1 MPYPI
6 GSIINQ
12 VPHAPYNSQREA
24 LLYEILQSLGGNP
37 EQIMS
42 KNWTPGNEG
51 NDRPPYTSLTD
62 ALLYEIWMVTGNDP
76 GGGGGG
82 GETSIIFYGL
92 IKDGATIV
100 PDEGLGSK
108 IVKAASNYYI
118 VPPAITNLAGNE
130 LQDVRLWIA
139 EPITEPTKA
148 ATLWLRNIASTFIN
162 DAIAPAA
169 LMTAEIIGDYRVYKS
184 EAMDAQMFN
193 GQILGPVFCSQF
205 RQVNVDF
212 GVIIPPPP
220 DPSPYNFIIQNT
232 DFNGQ
237 VIDAGIMPGMAVA
250 WFFID
255 GYYPVT
261 PGISASGTHTIPNGA
276 LAIQVNNVIATGKM
290 QLLINDV
297 VVECVTIAANGI
309 YSFGAQIFDVDTNIK
324 IRVSNGAC

>member
-1 MPYPI
+1 
-6 GSIINQ
+6 
-12 VPHAPYNSQREA
+12 
-24 LLYEILQSLGGNP
+24 
-37 EQIMS
+37 MS

-51 NDRPPYTSLTD
+51 NERPPYTSLTD

-76 GGGGGG
+76 GSGGGG

-92 IKDGATIV
+92 IKDGAIIV

-139 EPITEPTKA
+139 EPLTEPTKT
-148 ATLWLRNIASTFIN
+148 ATLWLRNIASTFVN

-184 EAMDAQMFN
+184 EPMDAQMFN

-212 GVIIPPPP
+212 GVIVPPPP
-220 DPSPYNFIIQNT
+220 DPSPYTFIIENT

-237 VIDAGIMPGMAVA
+237 VIDAYTIPGMAVD
-250 WFFID
+250 WFFTD

-261 PGISASGTHTIPNGA
+261 VGTSASGTHNLATDTIE
-276 LAIQVNNVIATGKM
+276 LQVNNVLATGKM
-290 QLLINDV
+290 QLLIDDV
-297 VVECVTIAANGI
+297 VVQCVTIAANGV
-309 YSFGAQIFDVDTNIK
+309 YTFAPQIFDIDSRVK